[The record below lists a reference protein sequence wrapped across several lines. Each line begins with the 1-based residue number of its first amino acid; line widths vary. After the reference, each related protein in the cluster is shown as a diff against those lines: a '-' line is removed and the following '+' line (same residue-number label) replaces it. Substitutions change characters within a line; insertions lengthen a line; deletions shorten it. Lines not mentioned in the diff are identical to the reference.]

1 MFKKIIPHQP
11 IHKMKPKIQLFAL
24 PLMIIS
30 IATFLSCEKDKE
42 NPAVKTKTEL
52 ITTGTWKLT
61 AYTSN
66 PAYDWYGTG
75 DYATDILAAL
85 NPCEADGFDTY
96 KTNGTVEINEGALK
110 CDAGDPQTF
119 TANWQFTNNES
130 KIMYDG
136 FDEYELVDLTETTM
150 RLQQTFVENGVSYT
164 HYETYE
170 H

>member
-1 MFKKIIPHQP
+1 MT
-11 IHKMKPKIQLFAL
+11 
-24 PLMIIS
+24 LMIMI
-30 IATFLSCEKDKE
+30 IAITTTLSCKKDNE
-42 NPAVKTKTEL
+42 EAPVKTKTEL
-52 ITTGTWKLT
+52 LTTGPWKLT
-61 AYTSN
+61 SYTST
-66 PAYDWYGTG
+66 PAYDWYGNG
-75 DYATDILAAL
+75 VFATNILAAL

-110 CDAGDPQTF
+110 CDPADPQTF
-119 TANWQFTNNES
+119 MASWQFTNNES

-136 FDEYELVDLTETTM
+136 FDEYELVELTETTM

>member
-1 MFKKIIPHQP
+1 
-11 IHKMKPKIQLFAL
+11 MKPKTQLFAL
-24 PLMIIS
+24 PLMITA
-30 IATFLSCEKDKE
+30 IATILSCEKSKE
-42 NPAVKTKTEL
+42 EPVVKTKSEL

-66 PAYDWYGTG
+66 PAYDWYGNGVFSTN
-75 DYATDILAAL
+75 ILAVL

-110 CDAGDPQTF
+110 CDPANPQTF
-119 TANWQFTNNES
+119 TASWQFTNNES
-130 KIMYDG
+130 KILYDG
-136 FDEYELVDLTETTM
+136 FDEYELVELTMTTM

-164 HYETYE
+164 HYETYA

>member
-1 MFKKIIPHQP
+1 
-11 IHKMKPKIQLFAL
+11 MKLKIQSITLL
-24 PLMIIS
+24 LMTTIITT
-30 IATFLSCEKDKE
+30 ALSCKKDEDDKTS
-42 NPAVKTKTEL
+42 KTKTEL

-61 AYTSN
+61 AYTST
-66 PAYDWYGTG
+66 PAYDWYGNG
-75 DYATDILAAL
+75 VFATNILAAL

-96 KTNGTVEINEGALK
+96 KTNGTAEINEGALK

>member
-1 MFKKIIPHQP
+1 
-11 IHKMKPKIQLFAL
+11 MKPKIQAIVL
-24 PLMIIS
+24 PLLITAI
-30 IATFLSCEKDKE
+30 TTTLSCDKE
-42 NPAVKTKTEL
+42 KEEPTVKTKTEL

-61 AYTSN
+61 SYTSN

-96 KTNGTVEINEGALK
+96 KTDGTVEINEGPIK
-110 CDAGDPQTF
+110 CDPGDPQTF
-119 TANWQFTNNES
+119 TASWQFTNNES

-136 FDEYELVDLTETTM
+136 FDEYELVELTETTM
-150 RLQQTFVENGVSYT
+150 RLQSTFVENGVSYT
-164 HYETYE
+164 HYETFG